1 MYNSRIFCIMLTL
14 TLTIGMVF
22 NAAEAVDQVSLSTS
36 SDIYYSE
43 DYVVIF
49 GSVNT
54 IFENMPI
61 TIQIYHESNLV
72 DVAQVAV
79 AQDGTFV
86 KSFNAVGQQWKE
98 EGTYTVRVQYTP
110 TQIAETTFE
119 FFSQVIDKSS
129 AVFPVNIPNS
139 GTFDV
144 GYTIRGG
151 EVESIIMH
159 QGDEYENRYSIL
171 IGTTMDTNGNLI
183 LKLPRESF
191 DAQSDGKDITFIVM
205 ISKEDS
211 ATGVDL
217 HHTVT
222 RSNFVQVEYEEIG
235 VSADYRTIRIPLE
248 EGDQWVEVIGTY
260 VIPEFGSIVIIIL
273 VVAVSS
279 AIIISKSRFSV
290 RYN

>member
-14 TLTIGMVF
+14 TFAIGMVF
-22 NAAEAVDQVSLSTS
+22 NAAEAVDQISLSTS
-36 SDIYYSE
+36 NNIYYSG
-43 DYVVIF
+43 DYVVVF

-54 IFENMPI
+54 IFENMPL

-98 EGTYTVRVQYTP
+98 EGTYIVRVQYTS

-119 FFSQVIDKSS
+119 FFSQVIDTSS
-129 AVFPVNIPNS
+129 SVFPVDIPNS

-151 EVESIIMH
+151 EVTGIDMSL
-159 QGDEYENRYSIL
+159 DRYSL
-171 IGTTMDTNGNLI
+171 LVETTVNTNGNLI

-191 DAQSDGKDITFIVM
+191 DAQSDGKDNTFIIL
-205 ISKEDS
+205 ISKENNEPKD
-211 ATGVDL
+211 
-217 HHTVT
+217 
-222 RSNFVQVEYEEIG
+222 FVQVEYEEIAT
-235 VSADYRTIRIPLE
+235 SSDYRTIRIPLE
-248 EGDQWVEVIGTY
+248 DGDKWIEVVGTY
-260 VIPEFGSIVIIIL
+260 VIPEFGSVVIIIL
-273 VVAVSS
+273 VVAISS

>member
-1 MYNSRIFCIMLTL
+1 MYNSRVFCIMLTL

-22 NAAEAVDQVSLSTS
+22 NAAEAVDQMSLSTS
-36 SDIYYSE
+36 NNIYYSG

-49 GSVNT
+49 GAVNT
-54 IFENMPI
+54 IFENMPL
-61 TIQIYHESNLV
+61 TIQIYYKSNLV
-72 DVAQVAV
+72 DVAQVIV

-98 EGTYTVRVQYTP
+98 EGTYTIRAQYTS

-119 FFSQVIDKSS
+119 FFIQMIDKSS
-129 AVFPVNIPNS
+129 AVFPVQIPNS

-151 EVESIIMH
+151 DVTKINMSM
-159 QGDEYENRYSIL
+159 DRYSL
-171 IGTTMDTNGNLI
+171 LVETTMNSNGNLI
-183 LKLPRESF
+183 LKLPKESF
-191 DAQSDGKDITFIVM
+191 DAQSDGENNTFIIL
-205 ISKEDS
+205 ISKENNEPED
-211 ATGVDL
+211 
-217 HHTVT
+217 
-222 RSNFVQVEYEEIG
+222 FVQVEYEEIAT
-235 VSADYRTIRIPLE
+235 SSDYRTIRIPLE
-248 EGDQWVEVIGTY
+248 EGDKWVEVIGTY
-260 VIPEFGSIVIIIL
+260 VIPEFGSIVVIIL

>member
-1 MYNSRIFCIMLTL
+1 MYNSRVFCIMLTL
-14 TLTIGMVF
+14 TFAIGMVF
-22 NAAEAVDQVSLSTS
+22 NAAEAVDQISLSTS
-36 SDIYYSE
+36 SDIYYSG
-43 DYVVIF
+43 DYVVVF

-72 DVAQVAV
+72 DVAQVPV

-98 EGTYTVRVQYTP
+98 EGTYTIRAQYTS
-110 TQIAETTFE
+110 TQLAETTFE

-129 AVFPVNIPNS
+129 AVFPVQIPNS

-151 EVESIIMH
+151 DVTEINMSL
-159 QGDEYENRYSIL
+159 DRYSL
-171 IGTTMDTNGNLI
+171 LVKTTMDSNGNLI

-191 DAQSDGKDITFIVM
+191 DAQKNDGNDITFIVL
-205 ISKEDS
+205 ISKENNESED
-211 ATGVDL
+211 
-217 HHTVT
+217 
-222 RSNFVQVEYEEIG
+222 FVQVEYEEIAT
-235 VSADYRTIRIPLE
+235 SSDYRTIRIPLE
-248 EGDQWVEVIGTY
+248 EGDKWVEVIGTY

>member
-1 MYNSRIFCIMLTL
+1 MYNSRVFCIMLTL
-14 TLTIGMVF
+14 TLAIGMVF
-22 NAAEAVDQVSLSTS
+22 NAAEAVDQISLSTS
-36 SDIYYSE
+36 SDIYYSG
-43 DYVVIF
+43 DYIVVF

-72 DVAQVAV
+72 DVAQVTV

-98 EGTYTVRVQYTP
+98 EGTYTIRVQYTP
-110 TQIAETTFE
+110 TQIGETTFE
-119 FFSQVIDKSS
+119 FFSQVIDTSS
-129 AVFPVNIPNS
+129 AVFPVQIPNS

-151 EVESIIMH
+151 DVIEINMSL
-159 QGDEYENRYSIL
+159 DRYSL
-171 IGTTMDTNGNLI
+171 LVETTMDTNGNLI

-191 DAQSDGKDITFIVM
+191 DAQSDGKDNTFIIL
-205 ISKEDS
+205 ISKENNEPED
-211 ATGVDL
+211 
-217 HHTVT
+217 
-222 RSNFVQVEYEEIG
+222 FVQVEYEEIAT
-235 VSADYRTIRIPLE
+235 SSDYRTIRIPLE
-248 EGDQWVEVIGTY
+248 EGDKWVEVIGTY

>member
-1 MYNSRIFCIMLTL
+1 MYNSRVFCIMLTL

-22 NAAEAVDQVSLSTS
+22 NAAEAVDQISLSTS
-36 SDIYYSE
+36 NNIYYSG

-49 GSVNT
+49 GAVNT

-72 DVAQVAV
+72 DVAQVTV

-98 EGTYTVRVQYTP
+98 EGTYTIRAQYTS

-129 AVFPVNIPNS
+129 AIFPVQIPNS

-151 EVESIIMH
+151 EVFSISMDQSH
-159 QGDEYENRYSIL
+159 YSIGVIL
-171 IGTTMDTNGNLI
+171 HDVNSNGNLI
-183 LKLPRESF
+183 LKLPTESF
-191 DAQSDGKDITFIVM
+191 DAKTNGENIDFIVL
-205 ISKEDS
+205 ISKEDEP
-211 ATGVDL
+211 AEQ
-217 HHTVT
+217 
-222 RSNFVQVEYEEIG
+222 VQVEYEEIATG
-235 VSADYRTIRIPLE
+235 DNYRTIRIPLE
-248 EGDQWVEVIGTY
+248 EGDKWIEVVGTY

>member
-1 MYNSRIFCIMLTL
+1 MYNSRIFCVMLTL

-22 NAAEAVDQVSLSTS
+22 NASGAIDTISLSS
-36 SDIYYSE
+36 ASDIYYSG
-43 DYVVIF
+43 DYVTIF
-49 GSVNT
+49 GTVNT

-61 TIQIYHESNLV
+61 TLQIYHETNLV
-72 DVAQVAV
+72 DVAQVLIAK
-79 AQDGTFV
+79 DGTFV
-86 KSFNAVGQQWKE
+86 KSFNAVGSQWKE
-98 EGTYTVRVQYTP
+98 EGTYTVRAQYTQ

-129 AVFPVNIPNS
+129 AVFPVDIPNS

-151 EVESIIMH
+151 EVEKITMNQEH
-159 QGDEYENRYSIL
+159 YSL
-171 IGTTMDTNGNLI
+171 LVQTTVNSNGNLV

-191 DAQSDGKDITFIVM
+191 DAQSDGKDNTFIIL
-205 ISKEDS
+205 ISKENTE
-211 ATGVDL
+211 AQ
-217 HHTVT
+217 
-222 RSNFVQVEYEEIG
+222 NFIQVEYEEIG
-235 VSADYRTIRIPLE
+235 TGDNYRTIRIPLE
-248 EGDQWVEVIGTY
+248 EGDQWIEVIGTY

>member
-1 MYNSRIFCIMLTL
+1 MYNSRVFCIMLTL
-14 TLTIGMVF
+14 TFAIGMVF
-22 NAAEAVDQVSLSTS
+22 NAAEAVDQMSLSTS
-36 SDIYYSE
+36 NNIYYSG

-49 GSVNT
+49 GAVNT

-61 TIQIYHESNLV
+61 TIQIYYESNLV
-72 DVAQVAV
+72 DVAQVQV

-98 EGTYTVRVQYTP
+98 EGTYTVRAQYTS

-129 AVFPVNIPNS
+129 AVFPVQIPNS

-151 EVESIIMH
+151 DVHIITMN
-159 QGDEYENRYSIL
+159 QERYSVL
-171 IGTTMDTNGNLI
+171 VETTMISNGNI
-183 LKLPRESF
+183 VLKLPRESF
-191 DAQSDGKDITFIVM
+191 DAQKSNGEDNTFIIL
-205 ISKEDS
+205 ISKENNEPED
-211 ATGVDL
+211 
-217 HHTVT
+217 
-222 RSNFVQVEYEEIG
+222 FVQVEYEEIAT
-235 VSADYRTIRIPLE
+235 SSDYRTIRIPLE
-248 EGDQWVEVIGTY
+248 EGDKWVEVIGTY

>member
-1 MYNSRIFCIMLTL
+1 MYNSRVFCIMLTL
-14 TLTIGMVF
+14 TFAIGMVF
-22 NAAEAVDQVSLSTS
+22 NAAEAVDQISLSTS

-43 DYVVIF
+43 DYVVVF

-61 TIQIYHESNLV
+61 TIQIYYESNLV
-72 DVAQVAV
+72 DVAQVPV

-86 KSFNAVGQQWKE
+86 KSFNAVGQQWDE
-98 EGTYTVRVQYTP
+98 EGTYMVRVQYTS
-110 TQIAETTFE
+110 TQIGETTFE
-119 FFSQVIDKSS
+119 FFSQMIDKSS

-151 EVESIIMH
+151 DVTGINMNLE
-159 QGDEYENRYSIL
+159 RYSLL
-171 IGTTMDTNGNLI
+171 IETTVNTNGNLV

-191 DAQSDGKDITFIVM
+191 DAQKSNGKDNTFIIL
-205 ISKEDS
+205 ISKENNEPKD
-211 ATGVDL
+211 
-217 HHTVT
+217 
-222 RSNFVQVEYEEIG
+222 FVQVEYEEIAT
-235 VSADYRTIRIPLE
+235 SSDYRTIRIPLE
-248 EGDQWVEVIGTY
+248 DGDKWIEVVGTY
-260 VIPEFGSIVIIIL
+260 VIPEFGSVVIIIL
-273 VVAVSS
+273 VVAISS

>member
-1 MYNSRIFCIMLTL
+1 MYNSRVFCIMLTL
-14 TLTIGMVF
+14 TLAISMVF
-22 NAAEAVDQVSLSTS
+22 NAAEAADQISLSTS
-36 SDIYYSE
+36 SDIYYSG

-72 DVAQVAV
+72 DVAQVPV

-86 KSFNAVGQQWKE
+86 KSFVAVGQQWSD
-98 EGTYTVRVQYTP
+98 EGTYTVRVQYTS

-119 FFSQVIDKSS
+119 FFSQIIDKST
-129 AVFPVNIPNS
+129 AVFPVQIPNS

-151 EVESIIMH
+151 DVTEINMNLDHYSLLVE
-159 QGDEYENRYSIL
+159 
-171 IGTTMDTNGNLI
+171 TTVNANGNLV

-191 DAQSDGKDITFIVM
+191 DAKGDGKDNTFIVM
-205 ISKEDS
+205 ISKENNEPGD
-211 ATGVDL
+211 
-217 HHTVT
+217 
-222 RSNFVQVEYEEIG
+222 FVQVEYEEIAT
-235 VSADYRTIRIPLE
+235 SSDYRTIRIPLE
-248 EGDQWVEVIGTY
+248 DGDKWVEVVGTY

-273 VVAVSS
+273 VVAISS
-279 AIIISKSRFSV
+279 AIIISKSKFSV